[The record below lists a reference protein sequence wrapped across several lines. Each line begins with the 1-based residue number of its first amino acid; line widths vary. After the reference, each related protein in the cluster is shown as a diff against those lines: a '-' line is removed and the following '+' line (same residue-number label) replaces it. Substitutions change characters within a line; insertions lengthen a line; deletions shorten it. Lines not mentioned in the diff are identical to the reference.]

1 MMVVLPKRPCV
12 FVAMRDEVEWQRE
25 AIGRLLSPAHSF
37 LAQQVRVDWVA
48 GAGFGECN
56 AAQW

>member
-1 MMVVLPKRPCV
+1 MMVLPKRPCV
-12 FVAMRDEVEWQRE
+12 FVAMRDEVERQRE
-25 AIGRLLSPAHSF
+25 AIDRFLSPAHSF

-48 GAGFGECN
+48 SDGFGGCN

>member
-1 MMVVLPKRPCV
+1 MMVLPKKRCV
-12 FVAMRDEVEWQRE
+12 PIAMRDEVERQRE
-25 AIGRLLSPAHSF
+25 AIDRFLSPAHSF

-48 GAGFGECN
+48 SDGFGGCN

>member
-1 MMVVLPKRPCV
+1 MVLPKKRCV
-12 FVAMRDEVEWQRE
+12 PIAMRDEVERQRE
-25 AIGRLLSPAHSF
+25 AIDRFLSPAHSF

-48 GAGFGECN
+48 SDGFGGCN